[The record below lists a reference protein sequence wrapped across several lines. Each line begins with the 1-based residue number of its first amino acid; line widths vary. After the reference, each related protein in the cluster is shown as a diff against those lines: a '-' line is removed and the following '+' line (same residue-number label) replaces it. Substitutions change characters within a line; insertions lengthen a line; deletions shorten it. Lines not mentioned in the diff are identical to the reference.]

1 MTLQEILINSSAYL
15 DQNIDVPTGDDLD
28 TRVNYA
34 NMRVREWEKAY
45 KFNELKT
52 KYIFTASTL
61 ASVSMPSNFSEIA
74 GNPQELLD
82 GNNNWQ
88 EHTQVDPSYVYDQ
101 TNDYFCYLLGSKYQG
116 YNMVFN
122 KLSVGATMSVDYF
135 RTAATLATLTDIC
148 EVTDCNYVVQ
158 GVIASV
164 LQARGDDRFPIVE
177 AKAQQLLSGMI
188 GENQSS
194 ANSSTRAPKKSYH
207 LGRR

>member
-15 DQNIDVPTGDDLD
+15 DQNIDLPTGDDLD
-28 TRVNYA
+28 TRKNYA
-34 NMRVREWEKAY
+34 NQRVREWEKAY
-45 KFNELKT
+45 KHKVLKT

-61 ASVSMPSNFSEIA
+61 ASITMPSNFSSMA
-74 GNPQELLD
+74 GDPQELLD

-88 EHTQVDPSYVYDQ
+88 SHAEVDPSYIYDQ
-101 TNDYFCYLLGSKYQG
+101 TDNNFCYLMGSEYQG
-116 YNMVFN
+116 FN
-122 KLSVGATMSVDYF
+122 LIFNNLSVGATMSVDYY

-148 EVTDCNYVVQ
+148 EVPDGNYVTQ

-177 AKAQQLLSGMI
+177 SKTQQLLLGMI
-188 GENQSS
+188 GSEQSS
-194 ANSSTRAPKKSYH
+194 ANSSSRAPKKSYH